1 MFEKIFK
8 KTNKNDKD
16 RIYKF
21 VYRTRNF
28 SDRKTLLV
36 VSKNTTSAIKKFY
49 RIAGAGNVSDI
60 LEFTEIKYGNGET
73 EDV

>member
-1 MFEKIFK
+1 
-8 KTNKNDKD
+8 
-16 RIYKF
+16 
-21 VYRTRNF
+21 
-28 SDRKTLLV
+28 V
-36 VSKNTTSAIKKFY
+36 VSKDTQSAIKKFY

>member
-8 KTNKNDKD
+8 KGSGED

-21 VYRTRNF
+21 VYRTRSF

-36 VSKNTTSAIKKFY
+36 VSKDTQSAIKKFY
-49 RIAGAGNVSDI
+49 RIAGKSEVSDI
-60 LEFTEIKYGNGET
+60 VELTEIKYGSGES
-73 EDV
+73 EDE